1 VDTVSTMKK
10 GSFIQN
16 GSLVNFT
23 VEDVEY
29 HSTPYGV
36 FCSGF
41 GSLVISETVKFSQ
54 LWEVQEAFEGETL
67 AGLMEE
73 LHGMAQEQACEDAD
87 ARASRF
93 DDVRARRG
101 Y

>member
-1 VDTVSTMKK
+1 MKK

-29 HSTPYGV
+29 NSTPYGV

-41 GSLVISETVKFSQ
+41 GSLVISETVKFTS
-54 LWEVQEAFEGETL
+54 LAELDETFSGETL
-67 AGLMEE
+67 AGIMDE
-73 LHGMAQEQACEDAD
+73 LHGMAREQACEDANY
-87 ARASRF
+87 RASRF
-93 DDVRARRG
+93 ADVRSYRG